1 MRRFSISTLALMLAA
16 VPSLATAQTPARGVS
31 WNAVLEQ
38 EAGWYGSAEAVRVAD
53 NVLLYQHP
61 NGGWGKNIDMAV
73 QLDEAAKRRVRA
85 ESDTVETLI
94 DNGATFTQMELLAR
108 VYEATRQQ
116 RFRDAFLRGFD
127 FLLEAE
133 YDRGGWPQYYPL
145 KEGYYTHITFNDN
158 AMIGVMRLLRD
169 ASRGQAPYA
178 SVDEARR
185 ARAKAA
191 IDRGLRVILD
201 SQVRVDGKL
210 TAWAAQH
217 DAVDL
222 RPQKARTYEL
232 PSLSGSESV
241 GIVRYLME
249 IDRPTPEIVAAVE
262 GAVTWLE
269 SVKIPGIRV
278 EERRDPSL
286 PNGRDRVVVSDPAAP
301 PMWARFYEI
310 GTNKPMFVGRDGI
323 VRERLADIE
332 HERRNGYAY
341 LGGWP
346 RDLLEKEYP
355 AWRAKWVR

>member
-1 MRRFSISTLALMLAA
+1 MSRFASLPLALLLLCVPALA
-16 VPSLATAQTPARGVS
+16 PAQTPGRVS
-31 WNAVLEQ
+31 WNAILQ
-38 EAGWYGSAEAVRVAD
+38 QAPAWYGGADAVRVAD

-73 QLDEAAKRRVRA
+73 QLDDAAKRRVRA

-94 DNGATFTQMELLAR
+94 DNGATFTQLEYLAR
-108 VYEATRQQ
+108 VYDASRQE
-116 RFRDAFLRGFD
+116 RVRAAFLRGFD

-145 KEGYYTHITFNDN
+145 KEGYYTHITYNDN

-178 SVDEARR
+178 FVDEGRR

-201 SQVRVDGKL
+201 SQIRVGGQR

-249 IDRPTPEIVAAVE
+249 IDPPTPEIVAALE
-262 GAVTWLE
+262 GAVRWLE
-269 SVKIPGIRV
+269 SVQIPGIRLENRV
-278 EERRDPSL
+278 DASL
-286 PNGRDRVVVSDPAAP
+286 PGGRDRVVVSDPAAP

-323 VRERLADIE
+323 VREKLADIE

-341 LGGWP
+341 LGSWP
-346 RDLLEKEYP
+346 RELLERDYP